1 MFQIYINQIFKT
13 EFKPKSGTS
22 AQCFM
27 CENIKNNKLK
37 PKMKKKLDEKIK
49 YFSLILKCT
58 SYEKKI
64 FKKQ

>member
-1 MFQIYINQIFKT
+1 
-13 EFKPKSGTS
+13 
-22 AQCFM
+22 M

-58 SYEKKI
+58 SYEKKF